1 MQHEVELVTLA
12 PDLAHCPQSPLPEL
26 AFSGRSNV
34 GKSSLL
40 NLLVGRR
47 RMAYTSGQPGKTR
60 TLSYYLVNRKWHLV
74 DMPGYGFARTSR
86 AERRTWAAASHN
98 YLAQR
103 EQLRGVLQLVDLKV
117 GVTPD
122 DRARLRD
129 LLAFGRNFCIVFTK
143 ADKIAASK
151 HEALVVQHLSGLGL
165 PATTGVIVSS
175 AQARLGREEIWA
187 WMEDHLAAQSARNR
201 PHTGD

>member
-12 PDLAHCPQSPLPEL
+12 PDLARCPDSALPEL

-60 TLSYYLVNRKWHLV
+60 TLGYYLVDHGWHLV
-74 DMPGYGFARTSR
+74 DMPGYGFARTSQ
-86 AERRTWAAASHN
+86 AERRTWVAASRV
-98 YLAQR
+98 YLSQR
-103 EQLRGVLQLVDLKV
+103 RQLRGVLQLVDLKV

-129 LLAFGRNFCIVFTK
+129 LLAFGRDFCIIFTK
-143 ADKIAASK
+143 ADKIPASK
-151 HEALVVQHLSGLGL
+151 HESLVVEHLSGLGL

-175 AQARLGREEIWA
+175 VKARLGQEEIWA
-187 WMEDHLAAQSARNR
+187 WVEERLETESAQDR
-201 PHTGD
+201 PYPGD

>member
-1 MQHEVELVTLA
+1 MHHEVELITLA
-12 PDLAHCPQSPLPEL
+12 PDLAHCPDSELPEM

-47 RMAYTSGQPGKTR
+47 RVAHTSGQPGKTR
-60 TLSYYLVNRKWHLV
+60 ALSYYLVDQSWHLV
-74 DMPGYGFARTSR
+74 DMPGYGYARTSQ
-86 AERRTWAAASHN
+86 AERRRWAGASRA
-98 YLAQR
+98 YLSTR
-103 EQLRGVLQLVDLKV
+103 SQLRGVFQLIDLKV

-129 LLAFGRNFCIVFTK
+129 LLRFNRNFCIIFTK
-143 ADKIAASK
+143 ADKVSASK
-151 HEALVVQHLSGLGL
+151 REDKVVEHLSGLGL

-175 AQARLGREEIWA
+175 AKDRLGHEEIWA
-187 WMEDHLAAQSARNR
+187 WVEDHLRPQAAEN
-201 PHTGD
+201 PPPTGD

>member
-12 PDLAHCPQSPLPEL
+12 PDLAHCPDSALPEL

-60 TLSYYLVNRKWHLV
+60 TLSYYLVDHGWHLV
-74 DMPGYGFARTSR
+74 DMPGYGFARTSQ
-86 AERRTWAAASHN
+86 AERRTWIAASRS
-98 YLAQR
+98 YLSQR
-103 EQLRGVLQLVDLKV
+103 RQLRGVLQLVDLKV

-129 LLAFGRNFCIVFTK
+129 LLAFGRDFCIIFTK
-143 ADKIAASK
+143 ADKIPASK
-151 HEALVVQHLSGLGL
+151 HETLVVEHLSGLGL

-175 AQARLGREEIWA
+175 VKARLGQEEIWA
-187 WMEDHLAAQSARNR
+187 WVEERLETESAQDR